1 MSTLRSTHRLFVP
14 TLITAAVVAACGGG
28 GGGGDA
34 ASALRQVPD
43 AAKPSALPDG
53 TTTTMTCVG
62 GNTENRCSG
71 DSVLRIEDNGVRL
84 MSSGVFVYGQSTAD
98 GINVSDSAGLDP
110 IFARDSAV
118 AEIRMHRA
126 PGTGAVDGAA
136 MLLTDIGITWNG
148 TAQRP
153 RIIEAFEGKTTGVT
167 ELDAGAIVTS
177 RALPPSTDTSYYNN
191 NAATKTGSPEN
202 YANNRYFACPTL
214 PAVQCDPALVDTNGV
229 SYVEGDFRRT
239 GTDPDRT
246 TAHRNHSDGDVRAG
260 TTGIP
265 QPDSKGFRDLTLY
278 SYLDANLAAWETKDT
293 TFINEWTLPSVGVL
307 EQSTRRSGIVAFGNT
322 TVPANVPTSGEG
334 TFRGIAYGWYTANG
348 AANALPVRYRA
359 DVRIVVNFGSSRQA
373 DVYVENAVEDTLARP
388 PVSAAA
394 FVSRA
399 AFGDIG
405 TNVANYLVGTVDTGG
420 SASMTSGLG
429 ARYFGQNAA
438 EIAGSFIVKNATTGA
453 VNVGGFIAR
462 R

>member
-1 MSTLRSTHRLFVP
+1 MSMPRSTRHLFVP
-14 TLITAAVVAACGGG
+14 TLMAAAIVAACGGG
-28 GGGGDA
+28 GGGDA
-34 ASALRQVPD
+34 VSTLRQVPD

-71 DSVLRIEDNGVRL
+71 DSVLRTEDNGVRL
-84 MSSGVFVYGQSTAD
+84 MSSGVFVYGQSTTD

-126 PGTGAVDGAA
+126 SGTGAVDGAA

-167 ELDAGAIVTS
+167 ELAGDAIVTS
-177 RALPPSTDTSYYNN
+177 RPLPLLSDTLYYNN
-191 NAATKTGSPEN
+191 NAVTKAGSPEN

-214 PAVQCDPALVDTNGV
+214 PTVQCDPALVETNGV
-229 SYVEGDFRRT
+229 SYVEGDFRRS
-239 GTDPDRT
+239 GTDPDRA

-260 TTGIP
+260 TTGILA
-265 QPDSKGFRDLTLY
+265 PDSKGFRDLTLY

-293 TFINEWTLPSVGVL
+293 TFIEQWTPPSVGVS

-348 AANALPVRYRA
+348 AANALPIRFRA
-359 DVRIVVNFGSSRQA
+359 DVRVVVNFGSTRQV
-373 DVYVENAVEDTLARP
+373 DVYVENAAEDTLARP

-399 AFGDIG
+399 AFGDTG
-405 TNVANYLVGTVDTGG
+405 TNVANYLAGTVDTGG
-420 SASMTSGLG
+420 SAPLTGGLG
-429 ARYFGQNAA
+429 GRFFGTSAA
-438 EIAGSFIVKNATTGA
+438 EVAGSFHLKNATTGA
-453 VNVGGFIAR
+453 ASVGGFIAR